1 MVSSSDSLIL
11 SFFCGGFMEKNYK
24 EEEKDIKK
32 EFREIVMKIALMKD
46 KSDPK
51 YTLCQKRYEEIKK
64 RIKKL
69 KLDEIKEERGR

>member
-1 MVSSSDSLIL
+1 
-11 SFFCGGFMEKNYK
+11 MEKNYK

-46 KSDPK
+46 KSDPE
-51 YTLCQKRYEEIKK
+51 YALCQKRYEEIKK

>member
-1 MVSSSDSLIL
+1 
-11 SFFCGGFMEKNYK
+11 MEKNYK

-46 KSDPK
+46 KSDPE